1 MSGAGKAQYLVV
13 VVLPCRA
20 SSHVTDSGA
29 AGIASTS
36 SAVLFWYRSGSRAT
50 GQGRGGEMAGRA
62 KSCCCCCCCS
72 VQSCWLLQPPL
83 LRTIEHCC
91 HYCCLGSP
99 GPGLLQNR
107 RPFLGGNKT
116 WRTLQRLATGAQK
129 LDGLHGW
136 SGYGGQ
142 SLALHAKKALPQNP
156 PCHRPP
162 RNTPRQGPVPGR
174 LGERKKNYDV
184 GDDRNWRL
192 AFIIS
197 PGLIH

>member
-36 SAVLFWYRSGSRAT
+36 SAVHFWYRSGSRAT

-83 LRTIEHCC
+83 LRTGQYCC

-99 GPGLLQNR
+99 GPGLLQSR
-107 RPFLGGNKT
+107 RPFLWGKT
-116 WRTLQRLATGAQK
+116 K
-129 LDGLHGW
+129 
-136 SGYGGQ
+136 
-142 SLALHAKKALPQNP
+142 
-156 PCHRPP
+156 
-162 RNTPRQGPVPGR
+162 
-174 LGERKKNYDV
+174 LGERCR
-184 GDDRNWRL
+184 GSRRGRRNWMDCMVWL
-192 AFIIS
+192 WWAKFGSACQKSASTKPPMSS
-197 PGLIH
+197 PPQKHPPARASARPLRGAKKKIMT